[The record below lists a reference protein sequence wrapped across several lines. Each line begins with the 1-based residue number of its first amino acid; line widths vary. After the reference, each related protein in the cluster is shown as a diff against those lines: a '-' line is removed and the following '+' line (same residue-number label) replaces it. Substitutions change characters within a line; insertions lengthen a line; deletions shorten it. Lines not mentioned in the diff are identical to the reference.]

1 MRDHYR
7 AFFGLQQEPFGTTVP
22 LKHILETP
30 DVIGVKERID
40 YVVRL
45 GAVGLVTGDIGSGK
59 STALKYAAAGFHP
72 SEYRL
77 IHLTAS
83 SGSILEIYRQL
94 LCELGMDTAG
104 TSRTIMTQKI
114 KKDILELMQGKKMKT
129 VLIID
134 EASLLRLEVLA

>member
-7 AFFGLQQEPFGTTVP
+7 AFFGLQQEPFGTSVP
-22 LKHILETP
+22 LKDILETP

-59 STALKYAAAGFHP
+59 STALKYAGSGFHP

-77 IHLTAS
+77 IRLTAS
-83 SGSILEIYRQL
+83 SGSILEIYRQYCFANWEWIPL
-94 LCELGMDTAG
+94 VHPEP
-104 TSRTIMTQKI
+104 S
-114 KKDILELMQGKKMKT
+114 
-129 VLIID
+129 
-134 EASLLRLEVLA
+134 